1 MTNKEISKAVLGVQH
16 SSIPQAIAIIR
27 HVYAQGYS
35 EGHAACCDEL
45 GLKDGD
51 ETVTFTI
58 DELVHRIKTMEPI
71 DEKTVIKMLGL
82 TEEE

>member
-16 SSIPQAIAIIR
+16 SSIPQAIAIIK

-58 DELVHRIKTMEPI
+58 EELTSRIKKIGTM
-71 DEKTVIKMLGL
+71 DEETVKKMILG
-82 TEEE
+82 EE

>member
-16 SSIPQAIAIIR
+16 SSIPQAIAIIK

-58 DELVHRIKTMEPI
+58 EELTSRIKKIGST
-71 DEKTVIKMLGL
+71 DEETVKKMILG
-82 TEEE
+82 EE

>member
-1 MTNKEISKAVLGVQH
+1 MTNKEIGKAVLGVQH
-16 SSIPQAIAIIR
+16 SSIPQAIAIIK

-58 DELVHRIKTMEPI
+58 EELTSRIKKIGPT
-71 DEKTVIKMLGL
+71 DEETVKKMILG
-82 TEEE
+82 EE

>member
-1 MTNKEISKAVLGVQH
+1 MTNKEIGKAGLGVQH
-16 SSIPQAIAIIR
+16 SSIPQAIAIIK

-58 DELVHRIKTMEPI
+58 EELTSRIKKIGPT
-71 DEKTVIKMLGL
+71 DEETVKKMILG
-82 TEEE
+82 EE